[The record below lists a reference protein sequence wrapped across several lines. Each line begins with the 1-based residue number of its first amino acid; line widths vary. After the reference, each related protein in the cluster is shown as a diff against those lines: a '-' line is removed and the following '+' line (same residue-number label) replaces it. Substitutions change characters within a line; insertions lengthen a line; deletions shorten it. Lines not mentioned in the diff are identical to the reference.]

1 MNDFVHLHVHSEYSL
16 LDGYATTTDITERAA
31 ELGMDSIALTDHGV
45 MYGAM
50 EFYAAAKKAKV
61 TPIIGMEAYMA
72 PGTNKDA
79 MVRGGKNYYHLLLL
93 AKNEIGYRNLVKLTT
108 RAHLDGM
115 GKGVFARPRI
125 DRALLEQHHEGL
137 VVTSSCIAGEVIQ
150 QLTLQQKDK
159 AREIAA
165 WHRDLLGPENYYLEL
180 QLHDNTPEL
189 EGINEELVRIGK
201 ELGIPLVATND
212 THFVRREDLETQKH
226 VMSMGMNMTFK
237 EFCGKGYVMDETYH
251 IMTGEEM
258 WERFKRYGTAPLENT
273 RRIADMCHLKLDF
286 GRVELPRFELP
297 PGHDAASYLRFVS
310 EEGLMQRFNGNPP
323 EKYVKQ
329 LAYELDVINRMGFP
343 DYILILWDYVKYAR
357 GRGIP
362 SIPRG
367 SAGGSLVIYCLG
379 VTDADPVANKLLFER
394 FLNPERPEMPDIDV
408 DFADSRRGEVLDYIA
423 NKYGRDNV
431 AQIITY
437 GTLGAKAAL
446 RDMARVLEIP
456 LGDVDRVAKLIPMLP
471 VGTTIASAME
481 RVPELKQIYD
491 TNPELHNL
499 MNWAQKVE
507 GRMKSV
513 GTHAC
518 GVVIS
523 REPLENIV
531 PLQHTTKDEN
541 TVMAAFDGPTLA
553 KMGLLK
559 MDVLGLTNLSIVADT
574 LNYIERTTGKRLEL
588 IDIPLDDKRVFD
600 SLGRGE
606 TTNVF
611 QLESSGMT
619 RYITQLKPNR
629 VQDLYAMVALYR
641 PGPIEQIP
649 LYIQNKNN
657 PRGIK
662 YLHPLLKPLLEDT
675 YGVMIY
681 QEQIMQLLQ
690 VIAGYPLGNAY
701 VVLKAISKK
710 NKELMA
716 TEEPR
721 FKDGCLKKGLTK
733 EQGDELWN
741 LILPF
746 AGYSFNLS
754 HATLYGIFSYQ
765 TAYLKVHYPTEYM
778 AAVLSASA
786 GQIED
791 VAKSVAECG
800 RLGVAVLPADVNRSQ
815 IGFTIEPLP
824 DGQLREF
831 RNRQGVRFGLS
842 AVRNVGEGPLGVVF
856 KAREEGG
863 PFKSLEEFCERVDRS
878 ALNKRVLESLIK
890 CGAMDGMPG
899 TRRQKLAILE
909 QALSAGIEAQRARE
923 AGQSSMFELFGGG
936 GAVAG
941 GGSSVQSLPMPIIN
955 ETPQDY
961 KEQLAWEKE
970 LLGMYVS
977 DHPIARALEDM
988 DMSGVT
994 ALGQI
999 GEEHVGQ
1006 TLTFLG
1012 MISQIRRL
1020 TTKKGDSM
1028 LVAMLEDLESSIEL
1042 VAFPKSYEK
1051 YRQLLQDDALLRV
1064 NAKVDKSRRD
1074 DSLQLMLENAVAIEP
1089 ATGNP
1094 ADKAAQPQALEPPPQ
1109 MDLEGQVDEI
1119 LAASGGGAMIAPTD
1133 DAPHPAEMIGER
1145 STNTL
1150 DSMDNRMDRTGI
1162 INSAVSS
1169 DSSTPASQPSKAA
1182 EMPADS
1188 HSISIIR
1195 PRVKVS
1201 ASGNGGGSSNGNG
1214 GGSSNGNGN
1223 SNGYTVA
1230 PPPAPESTQ
1239 ALRLFLPRTDDFD
1252 ADVRLMQ
1259 TVDRVLRQSSGEN
1272 AVFIHMPNAV
1282 GTVLLKPRHKVR
1294 CDDMLLGALR
1304 DVLGS
1309 ESVVLEG

>member
-1 MNDFVHLHVHSEYSL
+1 
-16 LDGYATTTDITERAA
+16 
-31 ELGMDSIALTDHGV
+31 
-45 MYGAM
+45 
-50 EFYAAAKKAKV
+50 
-61 TPIIGMEAYMA
+61 
-72 PGTNKDA
+72 
-79 MVRGGKNYYHLLLL
+79 
-93 AKNEIGYRNLVKLTT
+93 
-108 RAHLDGM
+108 
-115 GKGVFARPRI
+115 
-125 DRALLEQHHEGL
+125 
-137 VVTSSCIAGEVIQ
+137 
-150 QLTLQQKDK
+150 
-159 AREIAA
+159 
-165 WHRDLLGPENYYLEL
+165 
-180 QLHDNTPEL
+180 
-189 EGINEELVRIGK
+189 
-201 ELGIPLVATND
+201 
-212 THFVRREDLETQKH
+212 
-226 VMSMGMNMTFK
+226 
-237 EFCGKGYVMDETYH
+237 
-251 IMTGEEM
+251 
-258 WERFKRYGTAPLENT
+258 
-273 RRIADMCHLKLDF
+273 
-286 GRVELPRFELP
+286 
-297 PGHDAASYLRFVS
+297 
-310 EEGLMQRFNGNPP
+310 
-323 EKYVKQ
+323 
-329 LAYELDVINRMGFP
+329 
-343 DYILILWDYVKYAR
+343 
-357 GRGIP
+357 
-362 SIPRG
+362 
-367 SAGGSLVIYCLG
+367 
-379 VTDADPVANKLLFER
+379 
-394 FLNPERPEMPDIDV
+394 
-408 DFADSRRGEVLDYIA
+408 
-423 NKYGRDNV
+423 
-431 AQIITY
+431 
-437 GTLGAKAAL
+437 
-446 RDMARVLEIP
+446 
-456 LGDVDRVAKLIPMLP
+456 
-471 VGTTIASAME
+471 
-481 RVPELKQIYD
+481 
-491 TNPELHNL
+491 
-499 MNWAQKVE
+499 
-507 GRMKSV
+507 
-513 GTHAC
+513 
-518 GVVIS
+518 
-523 REPLENIV
+523 
-531 PLQHTTKDEN
+531 
-541 TVMAAFDGPTLA
+541 
-553 KMGLLK
+553 
-559 MDVLGLTNLSIVADT
+559 
-574 LNYIERTTGKRLEL
+574 
-588 IDIPLDDKRVFD
+588 
-600 SLGRGE
+600 
-606 TTNVF
+606 
-611 QLESSGMT
+611 
-619 RYITQLKPNR
+619 
-629 VQDLYAMVALYR
+629 
-641 PGPIEQIP
+641 
-649 LYIQNKNN
+649 
-657 PRGIK
+657 
-662 YLHPLLKPLLEDT
+662 
-675 YGVMIY
+675 
-681 QEQIMQLLQ
+681 
-690 VIAGYPLGNAY
+690 
-701 VVLKAISKK
+701 
-710 NKELMA
+710 MA

-1133 DAPHPAEMIGER
+1133 DAPHPA
-1145 STNTL
+1145 
-1150 DSMDNRMDRTGI
+1150 
-1162 INSAVSS
+1162 
-1169 DSSTPASQPSKAA
+1169 
-1182 EMPADS
+1182 
-1188 HSISIIR
+1188 
-1195 PRVKVS
+1195 RVKVS

>member
-16 LDGYATTTDITERAA
+16 LDGYATTKGITERAA

-61 TPIIGMEAYMA
+61 NPIIGVEAYMA
-72 PGTNKDA
+72 PGTNKDP

-93 AKNEIGYRNLVKLTT
+93 AKNEIGYRNLAKMTS

-115 GKGVFARPRI
+115 GRGIFARPRI
-125 DRALLEQHHEGL
+125 DRALLEQHHEGI

-159 AREIAA
+159 AREVAA
-165 WHRDLLGPENYYLEL
+165 WHRDLLGPDNYYLEL

-189 EGINEELVRIGK
+189 EGINDELVRIGK
-201 ELGIPLVATND
+201 ELGIPLVVTND

-251 IMTGEEM
+251 IMTGADM
-258 WERFKRYGTAPLENT
+258 WQRFKRYGTVPLENT
-273 RRIADMCHLKLDF
+273 RRIADMCHLTFDF
-286 GRVELPRFELP
+286 GRVELPKFDLP
-297 PGHDAASYLRFVS
+297 PGHDAASYLRLVC
-310 EEGLMQRFNGNPP
+310 EEGLMQRFSGNPP
-323 EKYVKQ
+323 EKYVTQ

-408 DFADSRRGEVLDYIA
+408 DFADSRRGEVLEYIA
-423 NKYGRDNV
+423 TKYGRENV

-437 GTLGAKAAL
+437 STLGAKAAL

-456 LGDVDRVAKLIPMLP
+456 LGDVDRVAKLIPPLP
-471 VGTTIASAME
+471 VGTTIASALE

-491 TNPELHNL
+491 SNPELHNL
-499 MNWAQKVE
+499 IDWAQKVE

-541 TVMAAFDGPTLA
+541 AVMAAFDGPTLA

-574 LNYIERTTGKRLEL
+574 LNYIERTTGTRLEL
-588 IDIPLDDKRVFD
+588 IDIPLDDKLVFE

-619 RYITQLKPNR
+619 RYIAQLKPNR

-690 VIAGYPLGNAY
+690 AIAGYTLGNAY
-701 VVLKAISKK
+701 IVLKAISKK
-710 NKELMA
+710 NRELMA

-721 FKDGCLKKGLTK
+721 FKEGCLKKGLTK

-815 IGFTIEPLP
+815 SGFTIEALP

-856 KAREEGG
+856 KTRDETGF
-863 PFKSLEEFCERVDRS
+863 FKSLEEFCDRVDRA

-890 CGAMDGMPG
+890 CGAMDTMPG
-899 TRRQKLAILE
+899 SRRQKMAILE

-923 AGQSSMFELFGGG
+923 AGQSSMFDLFGGG
-936 GAVAG
+936 GAAA
-941 GGSSVQSLPMPIIN
+941 GGSSVQSLPMPMIT
-955 ETPQDY
+955 ETAQDY

-988 DMSGVT
+988 DMTGVT

-999 GEEHVGQ
+999 GEEHVGK
-1006 TLTFLG
+1006 TLTFMG

-1051 YRQLLQDDALLRV
+1051 YRELLQDDALLRV
-1064 NAKVDKSRRD
+1064 SAKVDKSRRD
-1074 DSLQLMLENAVAIEP
+1074 DTLQLMLESASVLEIVTSSAAN
-1089 ATGNP
+1089 
-1094 ADKAAQPQALEPPPQ
+1094 KAPPPALELPPQ

-1119 LAASGGGAMIAPTD
+1119 MAHSVGAMIAPTD
-1133 DAPHPAEMIGER
+1133 DAPHPAGRAGGRSSELSTSADASNSMTTNMER
-1145 STNTL
+1145 NGATN
-1150 DSMDNRMDRTGI
+1150 GAAY
-1162 INSAVSS
+1162 SAAS
-1169 DSSTPASQPSKAA
+1169 SQPSK
-1182 EMPADS
+1182 PADLPADG

-1195 PRVKVS
+1195 PRVKVG
-1201 ASGNGGGSSNGNG
+1201 ASSNGGGNGNG
-1214 GGSSNGNGN
+1214 GNGN
-1223 SNGYTVA
+1223 SGNGSGYTVA
-1230 PPPAPESTQ
+1230 PPPEPESNQ

-1252 ADVRLMQ
+1252 ADVLLMQ
-1259 TVDRVLRQSSGEN
+1259 TVDRVLRRSSGED

-1294 CDDMLLGALR
+1294 CDDMLLCALR
-1304 DVLGS
+1304 DVLGN
-1309 ESVVLEG
+1309 ESVVMEG